1 MRVEVRAAQPG
12 EGAGL
17 AEVWLENARYYVDL
31 FPDDFRMPDELG
43 LAESIEERLAASAS
57 ASQLRLVALVDGVVA
72 AFVSARLIDP
82 DEGAAREM
90 LADRV
95 HRRVHIEA
103 LGTANAFQRQG
114 LATRLVEAVEAWAR
128 EHGARFISAG
138 TYLESPV
145 AIPFWEQRM
154 GYRRRMVIIA
164 KRLD

>member
-103 LGTANAFQRQG
+103 LGTANAFQRRG